1 MVRVIYHQPFSH
13 FRVNH
18 AALIAGNL
26 GAELLIYSNPTSKA
40 ALDGINQVLEHPE
53 ERAGVPVM
61 VTESLEDALKF
72 AEGQLALVDPEEDG
86 GLNKLNPSDTLLLAP
101 VERLDELDV
110 DPDITVGVG
119 AEVGELA
126 ALAIILHELGAGSN
140 G

>member
-1 MVRVIYHQPFSH
+1 VVRVIYHQPFSH